1 MRRGLGERLA
11 GGRRFLQGAGNVPG
25 LSPSERQS
33 YPLLPSAQT
42 CSPGPRPSQRDSVEP
57 HVVRSLTSLSV
68 PPTNSS
74 RRDPATD
81 SCLGKEKGSRERPR
95 RGDQPLHPQHPRTG
109 GAKHEIHEDLIY
121 RDPIPWASHKLSG
134 ARPCPPQKTA
144 VHIVVPLHVVVHQV
158 RRITFFRDYY

>member
-1 MRRGLGERLA
+1 M
-11 GGRRFLQGAGNVPG
+11 PD

-57 HVVRSLTSLSV
+57 HVVRSSTSLSV

-81 SCLGKEKGSRERPR
+81 SSLGKEMGSGERPR

-109 GAKHEIHEDLIY
+109 GAKHEIHEELFPENPYLGRATSSVAPDHAPHRRQLFTSSST
-121 RDPIPWASHKLSG
+121 RFVGSRSLMNSVEK
-134 ARPCPPQKTA
+134 PP
-144 VHIVVPLHVVVHQV
+144 
-158 RRITFFRDYY
+158 FF